1 MPDSN
6 SDVEPFERWAD
17 KYDASPLQRLY
28 FTPVHTAMLDLLP
41 SADATRDMVI
51 VDVGCGTGR
60 LLRAAS
66 RRWPRA
72 ELLGVD
78 PAVQMV
84 NHARRLTPQATF
96 QVGSAE
102 TLQLPDESADI
113 VLSSVSFHHWTNQF
127 LGLREIAR
135 ILRSGGRLCLADHMM
150 PAPVARLLRSRS
162 RSRSSVISLIR
173 DVGLTPEQPVR
184 LWARFVTVIA
194 ARKSL
199 SSLADATTPS

>member
-1 MPDSN
+1 MPDSK

-17 KYDASPLQRLY
+17 TYDASLLQRLY
-28 FTPVHTAMLDLLP
+28 FTPVHTAMLDLLTD
-41 SADATRDMVI
+41 ADTTRGMVI
-51 VDVGCGTGR
+51 LDVGCGTGR

-84 NHARRLTPQATF
+84 NHARRLTPQGTF
-96 QVGSAE
+96 HVGSAE
-102 TLQLPDESADI
+102 TLLLPDESADI
-113 VLSSVSFHHWTNQF
+113 VLSSVSFHHWTDQF

-135 ILRSGGRLCLADHMM
+135 VLRPGGSFCLADHMM

-162 RSRSSVISLIR
+162 RSLSRVIRLIR
-173 DVGLTPEQPVR
+173 DVGLAPEQHVR
-184 LWARFVTVIA
+184 LWARYFTIIA
-194 ARKSL
+194 ARR
-199 SSLADATTPS
+199 P